1 MMCETQ
7 SSVEKVDLLENRLGA
22 NWTAIKKARKDT
34 AAKRQELDDL
44 FASRKSPDT
53 SVVVFGSVARQ
64 EVTFKSDLDW
74 ILLIDGQS
82 VPEHK
87 DQEREIEQ
95 ALADG
100 KFIEPGKSGVFGK
113 MGGSLDLG
121 PNTVVG

>member
-1 MMCETQ
+1 MRAAHN
-7 SSVEKVDLLENRLGA
+7 SPGNIDLLENRLGA

-34 AAKRQELDDL
+34 ADRLQELHEI

-64 EVTFKSDLDW
+64 EVTSSSDLDW

-87 DQEREIEQ
+87 EQERGIERSSIEK
-95 ALADG
+95 LYRTGKERRIWKDG
-100 KFIEPGKSGVFGK
+100 GQPR
-113 MGGSLDLG
+113 
-121 PNTVVG
+121 PRAQYWW

>member
-7 SSVEKVDLLENRLGA
+7 SSVEKVDLLKNRLGA

-74 ILLIDGQS
+74 ILLIDGPFHDGL
-82 VPEHK
+82 VALFLK
-87 DQEREIEQ
+87 DDVE
-95 ALADG
+95 LKDLTM
-100 KFIEPGKSGVFGK
+100 KYGVF
-113 MGGSLDLG
+113 
-121 PNTVVG
+121 